1 MKISIL
7 LKLMSLSLGMIG
19 MVCELIAFWAN
30 GGKLPIHNPP
40 QRLKGSRQ
48 AVTLNTKFP
57 YLCAYRLRVNQ
68 SHVTCSLGK
77 ALMLLAGLGL
87 LLLAIILFFW
97 PEF

>member
-7 LKLMSLSLGMIG
+7 LRVMSLSLGVIG
-19 MVCELIAFWAN
+19 IVCELIAFWAN
-30 GGKLPIHNPP
+30 GGKLLIHNPP

-48 AVTLNTKFP
+48 AVTPNTKFP
-57 YLCAYRLRVNQ
+57 YLCAYRVRVNQ
-68 SHVTCSLGK
+68 THVTCSLGK
-77 ALMLLAGLGL
+77 ALMLLAGLNL